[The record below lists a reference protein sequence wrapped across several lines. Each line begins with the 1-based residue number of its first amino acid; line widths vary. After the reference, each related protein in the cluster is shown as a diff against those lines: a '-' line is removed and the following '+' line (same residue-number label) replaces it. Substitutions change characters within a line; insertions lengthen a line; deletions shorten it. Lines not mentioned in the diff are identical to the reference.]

1 MKRLG
6 IYRTRSE
13 GYIDA
18 LQEGSE
24 SEPLFNPEADD
35 GLSENNDVRGVLV

>member
-6 IYRTRSE
+6 IYRTRSQ

-35 GLSENNDVRGVLV
+35 GFSEDNDVRRALV